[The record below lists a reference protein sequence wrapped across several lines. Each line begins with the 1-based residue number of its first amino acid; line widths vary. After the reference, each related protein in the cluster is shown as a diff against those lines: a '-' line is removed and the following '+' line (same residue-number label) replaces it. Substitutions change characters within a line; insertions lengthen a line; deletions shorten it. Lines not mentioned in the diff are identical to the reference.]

1 MDPFSELTG
10 FIRLQLCRTSLKQ
23 LLAIKAY
30 FGSVESALEAPQSA
44 WLHASILSEKQ
55 LQHLFQD
62 GVETKV
68 EEALC
73 WGEEENQCWIPWESD
88 AYPPVLSEIDDPP
101 ILLGARGHIDMLKD
115 PQLAVVGSRH
125 ASKQGAMIAEDF
137 SAFLSSQGITI
148 TSGLAAGIDTHA
160 HRGGL
165 RGVGKTVAVVA
176 TGLDRVYPASNQ
188 PLARKI
194 AEQGVMISEQ
204 PLGTKPLAQY
214 FPQRNRIISGL
225 SLGTLVVEAALKSG
239 SLITARLALEQGKE
253 VFAIPGSIYN
263 PQAKGCHQ
271 LIKQG
276 AKLVESADDILEE
289 LSSSL
294 QMGMQASIEYKAPRQ
309 SDHSYGEG
317 AENKLL
323 AFIDFEPVGLDE
335 LVVVTKKPVS
345 ELQSQLLILELSGRI
360 EALSGGRW
368 RRIK

>member
-1 MDPFSELTG
+1 MDRFCELAG
-10 FIRLQLCRTSLKQ
+10 LIRLQFCRISLKQ
-23 LLAIKAY
+23 LLEIKAF
-30 FGSVESALEAPQSA
+30 FGSVENALD
-44 WLHASILSEKQ
+44 ASESDWKQAGILRDKQ
-55 LQHLFQD
+55 RQKYFEE
-62 GVETKV
+62 GIESSV
-68 EEALC
+68 EEALL
-73 WGEEENQCWIPWESD
+73 WGEGGDRHWIPWGAD
-88 AYPPVLSEIDDPP
+88 AYPSALREIDDPP
-101 ILLGARGHIDMLKD
+101 ILIGARGRIELLHD

-137 SAFLSSQGITI
+137 SEFLSSQGIGI

-160 HRGGL
+160 HLGGL
-165 RGVGKTVAVVA
+165 RGIGKTIAVVA
-176 TGLDRVYPASNQ
+176 TGLDRVYPASNRN
-188 PLARKI
+188 LAREI
-194 AEQGVMISEQ
+194 AEQGVIISEQ

-214 FPQRNRIISGL
+214 FPQRNRMISGL
-225 SLGTLVVEAALKSG
+225 SMGTLVVEAALKSG

-289 LSSSL
+289 LSPLLQVSL
-294 QMGMQASIEYKAPRQ
+294 QTTQAKT
-309 SDHSYGEG
+309 GERKTLETAG
-317 AENKLL
+317 DERDSKLL
-323 AFIDFEPVGLDE
+323 SFIEFEPISLDE

-345 ELQSQLLILELSGRI
+345 ELQSQLLMLELSGRI